1 MAHDPSRRL
10 RQLQRILT
18 IVELIAP
25 LRFGA
30 TINELISEVRHADGE
45 YCVRTIER
53 DLDALQQLGLVQR
66 ERLGHRLKLDRWKLT
81 AYSSRA
87 SRLNEIAERR
97 AEMTLA

>member
-1 MAHDPSRRL
+1 MPHDPSRRL
-10 RQLQRILT
+10 RQLQRVL
-18 IVELIAP
+18 IVIELLGP
-25 LRFGA
+25 LRYGA

-45 YCVRTIER
+45 FCTRTIER

-87 SRLNEIAERR
+87 SRLNEIAEHR
-97 AEMTLA
+97 AEWMVG